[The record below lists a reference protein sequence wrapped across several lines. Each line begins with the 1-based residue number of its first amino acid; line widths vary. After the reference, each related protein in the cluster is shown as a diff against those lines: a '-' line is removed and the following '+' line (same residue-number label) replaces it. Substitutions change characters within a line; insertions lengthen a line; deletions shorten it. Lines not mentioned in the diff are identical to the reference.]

1 MGHNEQKEHKQ
12 QKGLNISRDIS
23 INRNSSNVP
32 ATEEIQDTVG
42 KSTTSGNAATAGVL
56 SKVKKPTTAGI
67 SFTSGVTAAWTPA
80 TTGLT

>member
-1 MGHNEQKEHKQ
+1 
-12 QKGLNISRDIS
+12 
-23 INRNSSNVP
+23 
-32 ATEEIQDTVG
+32 
-42 KSTTSGNAATAGVL
+42 VL